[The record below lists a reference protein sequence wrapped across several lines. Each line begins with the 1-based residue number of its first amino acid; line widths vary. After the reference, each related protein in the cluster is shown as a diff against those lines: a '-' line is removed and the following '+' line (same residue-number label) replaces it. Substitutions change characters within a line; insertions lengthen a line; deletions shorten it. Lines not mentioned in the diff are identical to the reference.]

1 VEGKSWAIQ
10 QIGANE
16 MTKILLGTIVG
27 VFLGAFAVEMLKRK
41 SPALLK
47 SIEDK
52 AAALADS
59 VDKVLSGDE
68 SGSVTPRGREPA

>member
-1 VEGKSWAIQ
+1 
-10 QIGANE
+10 

-27 VFLGAFAVEMLKRK
+27 VFLGAFAVEILKRK

-52 AAALADS
+52 AAALAES
-59 VDKVLSGDE
+59 VDKALGGDE
-68 SGSVTPRGREPA
+68 SNDAAPRGSEPA